1 MAFVRSLLVFFLAV
15 PLLADLSR
23 IEARKPRMRPM
34 PLAKAPDGGKTIAVD
49 CTKGESIQQAVDQ
62 AASGSTIEIHGLCTE
77 NVLVS
82 RKELTLRGA
91 DPLTDGIQG
100 AAGADAA
107 LLFRYTQIS
116 NVANLSVN
124 GPTTGIALQYSGVLI
139 DNCRLSNNGTSGLH
153 VSSGSY
159 TVATSCTLDNNQFGL
174 NVQRNSLAFCIRCTL
189 TGNTGW
195 AARALT
201 GGFLS
206 LLDSTVNGRNGLLSV
221 NGSYADI
228 DCVNE
233 GSTMCSMNA
242 TGRAALASAGGMAA
256 LFVARDFTGQVSADD
271 HGEILLYGARQ
282 LATGQPGQGPNRN
295 GVDSFATLW
304 LEPYVDGTTEE
315 SRIKATHV
323 DGFSRALVRGNAV
336 IDGFIQCG
344 SAGDA
349 WLEPGVT
356 GTPGT
361 TVTGCE
367 HASM

>member
-1 MAFVRSLLVFFLAV
+1 MAFVRSLLVLFLTV

-23 IEARKPRMRPM
+23 LESRKPRMRPL
-34 PLAKAPDGGKTIAVD
+34 PLAKAPDGAKTIAVD
-49 CTKGESIQQAVDQ
+49 CTKGESVQQAVDQ
-62 AASGSTIEIHGLCTE
+62 AASGSTIEIHGMCSG

-82 RKELTLRGA
+82 RKELTIRGT

-100 AAGADAA
+100 AAGADGA
-107 LLFRYTQIS
+107 LVFQYSQTS
-116 NVANLSVN
+116 SVANLSVS
-124 GPTTGIALQYSGVLI
+124 GPNTGINLHYSAVLI
-139 DNCRLSNNGTSGLH
+139 ENCRISNNGGAGLH
-153 VSSGSY
+153 VSSSSY
-159 TVATSCTLDNNQFGL
+159 TVATACTLDNNQVGL
-174 NVQRNSLAFCIRCTL
+174 NVQRSSLGFCIRCTL
-189 TGNTGW
+189 SGNTAW

-228 DCVNE
+228 DCLSE

-295 GVDSFATLW
+295 GFDSFATLW
-304 LEPYVDGTTEE
+304 LEPYVDATTEE

-323 DGFSRALVRGNAV
+323 NAFSRALVRGNAV